1 MTCKYDEAHA
11 IAKEI
16 IDEIL
21 SETPDCSTDDI
32 TDIAEPYAS
41 ERCDSHPVSIY
52 YGRAID
58 FCATNDTS
66 EGEQFL
72 EDTGGISQTGDTF
85 GAIACRVAFAT
96 LYCETINQINQMVSE
111 LEAAV

>member
-16 IDEIL
+16 IEEIL
-21 SETPDCSTDDI
+21 SETPDCSADKLAE
-32 TDIAEPYAS
+32 IAQDCAHEY
-41 ERCDSHPVSIY
+41 CDGHAVSIY

-72 EDTGGISQTGDTF
+72 EDCGGISQTGDTF
-85 GAIACRVAFAT
+85 GSIACRVAFAT
-96 LYCETINQINQMVSE
+96 LYCETINQISQMVSE
-111 LEAAV
+111 LEAVA